1 MSKEPTERKTGG
13 ELSSLFGGIALIFM
27 SIILGALYPL
37 LGIAGEIFGL
47 WITTKYRTQKEQAQ
61 NIPITPLHKR
71 KLLVTGV
78 IVLICWNI
86 ISISAYMEVE
96 NQKNVTA
103 QAEISEPVPKPAP
116 EAQPDPEPE
125 PPAEPKPETL
135 AKPEPEP
142 KPEVQPAPA
151 PAEEVKNPLLSATF
165 SLDEVKSGIGNNV
178 LGQYGYI
185 KIDKK
190 DLKTVTNEQF
200 TEFAEQKVQDSG
212 LNWVSIICDDGTGIC
227 FAGSISYVA
236 EYGEVDT
243 DGTILKSTGVI
254 MLADSGYTYE
264 QTT

>member
-1 MSKEPTERKTGG
+1 MSKEPTEKKIGG

-103 QAEISEPVPKPAP
+103 QTEISEPAPKPAP
-116 EAQPDPEPE
+116 EAQPTP
-125 PPAEPKPETL
+125 T
-135 AKPEPEP
+135 
-142 KPEVQPAPA
+142 
-151 PAEEVKNPLLSATF
+151 PAEEIKNPLLSAAF

-200 TEFAEQKVQDSG
+200 TEFVEQKVKDSG
-212 LNWVSIICDDGTGIC
+212 LNWVAIICEDGTGIC
-227 FAGSISYVA
+227 FAGSLSYFA

-243 DGTILKSTGVI
+243 DGAILKSAGVI
-254 MLADSGYTYE
+254 MLTDSGYTYE

>member
-1 MSKEPTERKTGG
+1 MSKEPADRKKGG
-13 ELSSLFGGIALIFM
+13 CLKSVLIAIVVFVALGAVFGG
-27 SIILGALYPL
+27 SKDD
-37 LGIAGEIFGL
+37 
-47 WITTKYRTQKEQAQ
+47 TKPVDTPPAQKQQ
-61 NIPITPLHKR
+61 STSTPEA
-71 KLLVTGV
+71 
-78 IVLICWNI
+78 
-86 ISISAYMEVE
+86 SPA
-96 NQKNVTA
+96 
-103 QAEISEPVPKPAP
+103 PVAPETPEAPEKPA
-116 EAQPDPEPE
+116 EPEPE
-125 PPAEPKPETL
+125 TP

-243 DGTILKSTGVI
+243 DGAILKSAGVI
-254 MLADSGYTYE
+254 MLTDSGYTYE